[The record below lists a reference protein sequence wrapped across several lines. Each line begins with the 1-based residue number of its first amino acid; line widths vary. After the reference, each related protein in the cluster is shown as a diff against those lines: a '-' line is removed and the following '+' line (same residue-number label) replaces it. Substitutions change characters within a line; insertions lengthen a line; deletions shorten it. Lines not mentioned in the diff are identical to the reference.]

1 MRGYVA
7 FSWAS
12 DDAEAVRRASQ
23 LRRDAGHAGYV
34 AVEMT
39 RTSWVGIKG
48 PCPPALQRPRQGEL
62 VIGDL
67 FAFGSTPLPAGPR
80 EDLQAAGWY
89 IRNRWGRYVVL
100 FRDSEGGFRS
110 AFRDPSGALAAILWT
125 ANGVRICASET
136 EDWMFAGAP
145 TRLSFDWDAVA
156 RLVASPFDLRGS
168 PPVQGLTILGA
179 GEHGAIGQTP
189 TTVWSAVEIGAPS
202 ASAPRSGAGELRER
216 LDACVGAMGR
226 NSRLG
231 VELSGGLDS
240 AIVAGAARAMELP
253 IVLTLNTRGPQP
265 ETDERRFATMMA
277 NWIGLPLEVR
287 LRQEVVFTAEAFEA
301 TAGDPWP
308 SQNGRDLANDLTV
321 VEACRSAGVDRL
333 LTGKGGDAL
342 FFQMHTP
349 LTFADLWRRRP
360 IQALL
365 SPALPGVARW
375 TRSSTWS
382 VLRASRHALQDLK
395 VHDLSPGKRMQIA
408 AIESGLAY
416 YSRCLRS
423 DVVDMVHPLMSQ
435 PLIEWALRTPVPDL
449 TPGGQER
456 GLARR
461 VFADRLPEAIANR
474 RAKGD
479 YAAYFNQQ
487 TAANL
492 PFLRDYLLGGRLADQ
507 SVFDRADMEARLVPD
522 RLLWR
527 GGAAEI
533 LAAVSTEAWV
543 RRWEARM
550 TAGR

>member
-1 MRGYVA
+1 
-7 FSWAS
+7 
-12 DDAEAVRRASQ
+12 
-23 LRRDAGHAGYV
+23 
-34 AVEMT
+34 
-39 RTSWVGIKG
+39 
-48 PCPPALQRPRQGEL
+48 
-62 VIGDL
+62 
-67 FAFGSTPLPAGPR
+67 
-80 EDLQAAGWY
+80 
-89 IRNRWGRYVVL
+89 
-100 FRDSEGGFRS
+100 
-110 AFRDPSGALAAILWT
+110 
-125 ANGVRICASET
+125 
-136 EDWMFAGAP
+136 
-145 TRLSFDWDAVA
+145 
-156 RLVASPFDLRGS
+156 
-168 PPVQGLTILGA
+168 
-179 GEHGAIGQTP
+179 
-189 TTVWSAVEIGAPS
+189 
-202 ASAPRSGAGELRER
+202 
-216 LDACVGAMGR
+216 MGR

-240 AIVAGAARAMELP
+240 SIVAGAARAMELP
-253 IVLTLNTRGPQP
+253 IALTLNTRGPQP